1 MNLTIEISENAYQFV
16 MNTSFI
22 EDERSIFT
30 QTKEDRKKTMILF
43 DILNA
48 IRNGTPLSDWLN
60 SFDTNSATKCFEA
73 VNILKMKT
81 AQEEMHEADE
91 RLLNSNWG
99 DMEVRE

>member
-1 MNLTIEISENAYQFV
+1 MKQTRRAEMELKIDKRVIDEAVQKAVEDIKQNFIAKSEVIE
-16 MNTSFI
+16 
-22 EDERSIFT
+22 
-30 QTKEDRKKTMILF
+30 
-43 DILNA
+43 
-48 IRNGTPLSDWLN
+48 WLN

-73 VNILKMKT
+73 VNNLKMKT

>member
-1 MNLTIEISENAYQFV
+1 MKQTRRAEMELKLDKRVIDEAVQKAVEDIKQNFIAKSEVIE
-16 MNTSFI
+16 
-22 EDERSIFT
+22 
-30 QTKEDRKKTMILF
+30 
-43 DILNA
+43 
-48 IRNGTPLSDWLN
+48 WLN

-73 VNILKMKT
+73 VNNLKMKI

>member
-1 MNLTIEISENAYQFV
+1 MEIKLDKRVIEETVQKAVEDIKQNFIAKSEV
-16 MNTSFI
+16 I
-22 EDERSIFT
+22 E
-30 QTKEDRKKTMILF
+30 
-43 DILNA
+43 
-48 IRNGTPLSDWLN
+48 WLN

-73 VNILKMKT
+73 VNNLKMKI

>member
-1 MNLTIEISENAYQFV
+1 MELKLDKRVIDEAVQKAVEDIKQNFIAKSEVIE
-16 MNTSFI
+16 
-22 EDERSIFT
+22 
-30 QTKEDRKKTMILF
+30 
-43 DILNA
+43 
-48 IRNGTPLSDWLN
+48 WLN
-60 SFDTNSATKCFEA
+60 SFDTSSATKCFEA

>member
-1 MNLTIEISENAYQFV
+1 MKQTRRADMEIKLDKRVIEEVVQKAVEDIKQNFIAKSEV
-16 MNTSFI
+16 I
-22 EDERSIFT
+22 E
-30 QTKEDRKKTMILF
+30 
-43 DILNA
+43 
-48 IRNGTPLSDWLN
+48 WLN

-73 VNILKMKT
+73 VNNLKMKI